1 MSLNIKY
8 DAIEIVGRH
17 RPYVNIP
24 TSMIQTIKAN
34 VTRLLN
40 EDIQGDPIM
49 IAAIHSVWKNEIRDA
64 EMELIQ
70 RN

>member
-8 DAIEIVGRH
+8 DALEIVGRH

-24 TSMIQTIKAN
+24 TSMINTIKKN
-34 VTRLLN
+34 VNRLLG
-40 EDIQGDPIM
+40 EELQGDPVI
-49 IAAIHSVWKNEIRDA
+49 IEVIRANWKSELHDA